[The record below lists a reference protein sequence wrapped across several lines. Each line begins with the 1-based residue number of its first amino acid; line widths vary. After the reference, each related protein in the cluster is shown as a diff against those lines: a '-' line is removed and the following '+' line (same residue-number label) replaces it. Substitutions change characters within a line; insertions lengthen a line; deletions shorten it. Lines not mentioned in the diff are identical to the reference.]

1 LNPGIAEGA
10 LIGLPL
16 GVLLSLITYMIATRN
31 HRAVAIGSQ
40 AIRKRPLVQ
49 AQHPGGRLRVLA
61 KSEAKEAEI
70 ERAREIE
77 RAGKGLD

>member
-16 GVLLSLITYMIATRN
+16 GVLLSLIAYMIATRN

-40 AIRKRPLVQ
+40 AVRKRPLVQ
-49 AQHPGGRLRVLA
+49 APQPNGRLRVLA

-70 ERAREIE
+70 EEARELE
-77 RAGKGLD
+77 RATRGLD